1 MNRPDKFNRGLIAEV
16 LSHKPQEIQDIFKL
30 TDAYINSAAS
40 AGLTKSMEEYLINY
54 NLAHKGYQGFAI
66 SKWWDDNF
74 LSMKPI
80 QAIRDCNNTIEQTA
94 RYGLLLKLLEQGD
107 TFAQA
112 ISKVIDTHFDY
123 EIAGGGLKLL
133 EQIFWFSTFPINNIM
148 YWLNQGLENN
158 SIAKLQFD
166 MMEQSYNNKYI
177 SYDDVKESDYLL
189 YNMMTGNI
197 IFKPIIGTDN
207 RIILKIGS
215 SLFDFFSLL
224 MDPYNE
230 IKDRLNPF
238 LSVLLGTED
247 LSQLNPAV
255 TQFNS
260 AKKIVKGQS
269 YLPSVYAKLYPK
281 QSYPKRTYTW
291 NYNNNKRY
299 VRPTKTY
306 NPRIPSMKQ
315 MNYKYLT
322 YRYYYNKGPNRH
334 INVSNTTSVEPY
346 WYLRSFYRTNYN
358 KLKLKGYLRR
368 KGISTVGL
376 HL

>member
-1 MNRPDKFNRGLIAEV
+1 
-16 LSHKPQEIQDIFKL
+16 
-30 TDAYINSAAS
+30 
-40 AGLTKSMEEYLINY
+40 
-54 NLAHKGYQGFAI
+54 
-66 SKWWDDNF
+66 
-74 LSMKPI
+74 
-80 QAIRDCNNTIEQTA
+80 
-94 RYGLLLKLLEQGD
+94 
-107 TFAQA
+107 
-112 ISKVIDTHFDY
+112 
-123 EIAGGGLKLL
+123 
-133 EQIFWFSTFPINNIM
+133 
-148 YWLNQGLENN
+148 
-158 SIAKLQFD
+158 
-166 MMEQSYNNKYI
+166 
-177 SYDDVKESDYLL
+177 
-189 YNMMTGNI
+189 
-197 IFKPIIGTDN
+197 
-207 RIILKIGS
+207 
-215 SLFDFFSLL
+215 

-255 TQFNS
+255 TQFSIANR
-260 AKKIVKGQS
+260 IVKGQS

-291 NYNNNKRY
+291 NYNNKHY

-368 KGISTVGL
+368 KGISTVNL